1 MADHDPLQCAECP
14 VRDIAVC
21 AGLDDAERRDLARLG
36 RRRRFAR
43 GETVFAAGDDSMAC
57 ATLVSG
63 ALKLARIDAQGT
75 ERLLGLVYPAGF
87 LARLFAPTLDYSAI
101 ALTDAELC
109 LFPRGDVERE
119 MRSHPGFMERV
130 LAATTDQLAQSHA
143 LIELIG
149 RNGVRAR
156 LAGLLCLLVDQHCDG
171 LAHKDLRLELPL
183 GRGDMAA
190 LLGTT
195 IETISR
201 QIGALEADGVIRRDG
216 LRHLVIRDVGML
228 RRAAGLD

>member
-1 MADHDPLQCAECP
+1 MAEQDPLHCAECP

-21 AGLDDAERRDLARLG
+21 AGMGEAERRDLARLG

-43 GETVFAAGDDSMAC
+43 GRTIFAAGDDSIAC

-63 ALKLARIDAQGT
+63 TLKLARVDAQGT
-75 ERLLGLVYPAGF
+75 ERMLGLVYPAGF
-87 LARLFAPTLDYSAI
+87 LARLFAPTLDSSAI
-101 ALTDAELC
+101 ALTDVELC
-109 LFPRGDVERE
+109 LFARSDVERE
-119 MRSHPGFMERV
+119 MHAHSGFMARV

-149 RNGVRAR
+149 RNDARAR

-171 LAHKDLRLELPL
+171 PADNGLRLELPL
-183 GRGDMAA
+183 GRGDIAA

-201 QIGALEADGVIRRDG
+201 QIGALEAEGIVRRDG
-216 LRHLVIRDVGML
+216 LRHLLICDVGML
-228 RRAAGLD
+228 HRAAGLG